1 MTDDHQR
8 RHTGPLA
15 LVAVALLVVSGC
27 AGSAPEREGAGPSS
41 STTVTA
47 GPTESFAPSTGS
59 TSPTTTGDDAT
70 TDLGGACPEDGP
82 VPPAGASDVTEVAA
96 DVDGDGRDD
105 RVASYRRADGTGRL
119 GVELAAGGTAAVD
132 ASDAGGL
139 EGPTPP
145 RALGGADLGGDG
157 ETVLAVTSAGA
168 SVVVVGLF
176 QFVECSL
183 ARVTAPSGQT
193 FALPVGGGVT
203 HADGISCAGG
213 ELVARS
219 AMSSDGETFA
229 TEDTHYR
236 VDGNTLVE
244 IRSTRGTL
252 ARPGDAA
259 ALDRYSTLDC
269 PTLERGLGG

>member
-8 RHTGPLA
+8 RHSGPLA
-15 LVAVALLVVSGC
+15 LVAVVLLVVSGC

-41 STTVTA
+41 STTATA

-59 TSPTTTGDDAT
+59 TSSTTTADAT
-70 TDLGGACPEDGP
+70 TDLGGACPDDGP